1 VIGLAGTRAR
11 STPPARMPAP
21 GRRLASLVALA
32 AALAVAGCQGPGA
45 RTPTLPPPSATPA
58 AAGPAVPP
66 PATPAAAAPT
76 GPPSTA
82 AASPVAPPSAAATAA
97 AAVAAAPTAPP
108 SAAASPSATRP
119 PATTPAAAAT
129 SAPPAATA
137 APTKPTAASA
147 APTAVATKPA
157 AVTKPAAP
165 AAPAGPFNPA
175 RLTLAAE
182 RVGAGFSE
190 PLLLTHA
197 PDGSLYVLEK
207 VGRVKTLDGAVFL
220 DISGRVTSPPLRSY
234 EREQG
239 LLGLAFHP
247 RFAENGYLY
256 VHYNGAGGRHVLS
269 RFTARDGRADP
280 GSEKVLLTQD
290 QPETNFNGG
299 MILFGADGYLYMG
312 LGTGGTAVRLQ
323 DLAQNLGSLLG
334 KILRIDVDSGDPYA
348 VPPDNPF
355 VGRGGGARGEVW
367 AYGLRNPYRFSFDR
381 ATGDLFVASPGQFT
395 REWVNRQP
403 GGTPGGRNFGWP
415 VLEGSLCWNATTCD
429 RRGLEPAILE
439 YNTYDGG
446 NCAIIG
452 GYVYR
457 GRRSPLLDGAYLF
470 GDFCGGRVY
479 AAARGESGVWVR
491 HELLRVGGLIS
502 SFGEDREGEVYVTDI
517 SNGIVYR
524 LVATPR

>member
-1 VIGLAGTRAR
+1 VIGRADTLACSIPAAR
-11 STPPARMPAP
+11 TPAPAP
-21 GRRLASLVALA
+21 GRPRGLARLLILVAALALA
-32 AALAVAGCQGPGA
+32 ACQGPGA
-45 RTPTLPPPSATPA
+45 RTPTPPLPSATPA
-58 AAGPAVPP
+58 APP
-66 PATPAAAAPT
+66 PTVPAAAPAPT
-76 GPPSTA
+76 TPPSPTA
-82 AASPVAPPSAAATAA
+82 ASTVAPPSSAAT
-97 AAVAAAPTAPP
+97 AAPTAPP
-108 SAAASPSATRP
+108 TAAASPSATRP
-119 PATTPAAAAT
+119 PTTPPTTRTAAAAT
-129 SAPPAATA
+129 STPPAATA
-137 APTKPTAASA
+137 APPKPTAASVP
-147 APTAVATKPA
+147 PTAVPTKPA
-157 AVTKPAAP
+157 AAAKPSAP
-165 AAPAGPFNPA
+165 SAPFNPA
-175 RLTLAAE
+175 RLTLTAE

-190 PLLLTHA
+190 PLFLTHA

-207 VGRVKTLDGAVFL
+207 VGRVKTLDGGLFL

-280 GSEKVLLTQD
+280 GSEKVLLTQE

-299 MILFGADGYLYMG
+299 MIVFGADGYLYLG

-334 KILRIDVDSGDPYA
+334 KILRIDVNSGDPYA

-415 VLEGSLCWNATTCD
+415 VLEGSICWNAATCD

-457 GRRSPLLDGAYLF
+457 GRRSPLLDGVYLF

-479 AAARGESGVWVR
+479 AAARGESGAWVR
-491 HELLRVGGLIS
+491 HELLRIGGLIS
-502 SFGEDREGEVYVTDI
+502 SFGEDRDGEVYVTDI